1 METEVNKEDP
11 VIDLLRELS
20 ALLSEKEEM
29 LLELDVRI
37 EERTDTDDL
46 ENEIVD
52 VEEYKQRVITT
63 KSRMIPDNFTLQYSR
78 QRRTSNE
85 WKKVISEVM
94 EFLQKEILS
103 RERTM
108 QLIKSG
114 KSIVWQL
121 IVERAAWWGG
131 FWERLVSS
139 FPKDLLY
146 LLDCLLL
153 FGCEAIANCQDEK
166 KDMRTRE

>member
-52 VEEYKQRVITT
+52 VEEYKGRVITT
-63 KSRMIPDNFTLQYSR
+63 KSRVHRVLQR
-78 QRRTSNE
+78 N
-85 WKKVISEVM
+85 
-94 EFLQKEILS
+94 
-103 RERTM
+103 RENR
-108 QLIKSG
+108 G
-114 KSIVWQL
+114 
-121 IVERAAWWGG
+121 AAQTN
-131 FWERLVSS
+131 S
-139 FPKDLLY
+139 
-146 LLDCLLL
+146 
-153 FGCEAIANCQDEK
+153 
-166 KDMRTRE
+166 

>member
-52 VEEYKQRVITT
+52 VEEYKGRVITT

-114 KSIVWQL
+114 IQ
-121 IVERAAWWGG
+121 A
-131 FWERLVSS
+131 FW
-139 FPKDLLY
+139 PKQT
-146 LLDCLLL
+146 
-153 FGCEAIANCQDEK
+153 N
-166 KDMRTRE
+166 